1 MTYQPIVR
9 TVVTDNTTTSNQR
22 AFDKALVLGQHNF
35 FLERIKFYSS
45 VTEAAVD
52 LPSYSKEYK
61 AVSAAFEANVALKTI
76 AVGRRRCASTVLPIT
91 PATGMD
97 FKFRITHAGGTH
109 PISVTATGG
118 DTVSTIGG
126 KIVTAI
132 TDITSLA
139 TVVTPTN
146 VAGLVTLTQAN
157 STVNYKI
164 TEISSTLT
172 AGFVAAVE
180 SVTNTMQAIE
190 AENPRFY
197 HVVSTDRSQAHI
209 ESLSDY
215 IAATRYTMSYATSL
229 AEVYTGEITPTPT
242 LTDFPAKFKLGGKPR
257 NINACYVQADQLDLF
272 PELRVFAVRA
282 NAQPGDVIYSNITNI
297 GIQPGKT
304 AEGLLLTKAQMS
316 NIASRGLSYFEYDND
331 SGLVVY
337 RRGFSQ
343 AAGAAAWSDEQV
355 IKDFFIARCNEAV
368 TTRFF
373 QTNSN
378 KISGSR
384 PGYIQIQNVIQS
396 VGDAMTSTNTLSRAF
411 MKGTFKVN
419 LPTDEEIRAAKPYRV
434 GVFNVEAKYEGALD
448 SADPIS
454 LVLSY

>member
-76 AVGRRRCASTVLPIT
+76 AVGRRRCASTVLPST
-91 PATGMD
+91 PSVGMV
-97 FKFRITHAGGTH
+97 FSFNVVHAGGTNLVT
-109 PISVTATGG
+109 VTAAGG

-132 TDITSLA
+132 TAITALN
-139 TVVTPTN
+139 TVLTSAN
-146 VAGLVTLTQAN
+146 VAGLVTLTQVGA
-157 STVNYKI
+157 VDYAIKD
-164 TEISSTLT
+164 ISATLT
-172 AGFVAAVE
+172 AGFVASGEAVA
-180 SVTNTMQAIE
+180 TTMQAIE
-190 AENPRFY
+190 AQNPRFY
-197 HVVSTDRSQAHI
+197 HVVSTDRSQSHI
-209 ESLSDY
+209 EDLSTY
-215 IAATRYTMSYATSL
+215 IAATRYTMSYATSS
-229 AEVYTGEITPTPT
+229 AEAYTAEITATPT
-242 LTDFPAKFKLGGKPR
+242 LTDFSAKFKLAGKPR
-257 NINACYVQADQLDLF
+257 NINACYVQTDQLDLF

>member
-76 AVGRRRCASTVLPIT
+76 AVGRRRCASTVLPTT
-91 PATGMD
+91 PAVGMVYS
-97 FKFRITHAGGTH
+97 FNVVHAGGTNLVT
-109 PISVTATGG
+109 VTAAGG

-132 TDITSLA
+132 GAITALN
-139 TVVTPTN
+139 TVLTSAN
-146 VAGLVTLTQAN
+146 VAGLVTLTQVGSAN
-157 STVNYKI
+157 YAIKD
-164 TEISSTLT
+164 ISATLT
-172 AGFVAAVE
+172 AGFVASVE
-180 SVTNTMQAIE
+180 AESATMAAIE

-197 HVVSTDRSQAHI
+197 HVVSTDRTSAHI
-209 ESLSDY
+209 TNLSNY

-229 AEVYTGEITPTPT
+229 ADVYGTEMSGTS
-242 LTDFPAKFKLGGKPR
+242 TDWPALFKLGGKPR

-434 GVFNVEAKYEGALD
+434 GVFNVEARYEGALD

>member
-76 AVGRRRCASTVLPIT
+76 AVGRRRCASTVLPTT
-91 PATGMD
+91 PAVGMVYS
-97 FKFRITHAGGTH
+97 FNVVHAGGTNLVT
-109 PISVTATGG
+109 VTAAGG

-132 TDITSLA
+132 TAITALN
-139 TVVTPTN
+139 TVLTSAN
-146 VAGLVTLTQAN
+146 VAGLVTLTQVGSAN
-157 STVNYKI
+157 YAIKD
-164 TEISSTLT
+164 ISATLT
-172 AGFVAAVE
+172 AGFVASVE
-180 SVTNTMQAIE
+180 AESATMAAIE

-197 HVVSTDRSQAHI
+197 HVVSTDRTSAHI
-209 ESLSDY
+209 TNLSNY

-229 AEVYTGEITPTPT
+229 ADVYGTEMSGTS
-242 LTDFPAKFKLGGKPR
+242 TDWPALFKLGGKPR

-343 AAGAAAWSDEQV
+343 ATGAAAWSDEQV

-419 LPTDEEIRAAKPYRV
+419 LPTDEEIRLAKPYRV

>member
-1 MTYQPIVR
+1 MTYQPTAR

-35 FLERIKFYSS
+35 FLERIKFYSG

-76 AVGRRRCASTVLPIT
+76 AVGRRRCASTVLPTT
-91 PATGMD
+91 PAVGMVYS
-97 FKFRITHAGGTH
+97 FNVVHAGGTNLVT
-109 PISVTATGG
+109 VTAAGG

-132 TDITSLA
+132 GAITALN
-139 TVVTPTN
+139 TVLTSAN
-146 VAGLVTLTQAN
+146 VAGLVTLTQVGSAN
-157 STVNYKI
+157 YAIKD
-164 TEISSTLT
+164 ISATLT
-172 AGFVAAVE
+172 AGFVASVE
-180 SVTNTMQAIE
+180 AESATIAAIE

-197 HVVSTDRSQAHI
+197 HVVSTDRTSAHI
-209 ESLSDY
+209 TNLSNY
-215 IAATRYTMSYATSL
+215 ITATRYTMSYATSL
-229 AEVYTGEITPTPT
+229 ADVYGTEMSGTS
-242 LTDFPAKFKLGGKPR
+242 TDWPALFKLGGKPR